1 METISLS
8 THPAS
13 QIPPKPPDIQH
24 NCEEI
29 NPHILSTSRGNQMID
44 AENSSSPIMLDKI
57 PQPQGS
63 SYKEALLL
71 DTISGQIIQNPM
83 QPQTTQVFPTQLD
96 YNSYGLPSH
105 ITSPQNTIESNNN
118 LQVSLSVGDLQ
129 RIYQP

>member
-1 METISLS
+1 
-8 THPAS
+8 
-13 QIPPKPPDIQH
+13 
-24 NCEEI
+24 
-29 NPHILSTSRGNQMID
+29 MID

-83 QPQTTQVFPTQLD
+83 QPQTTQVFSTQLD
-96 YNSYGLPSH
+96 YNSYGLSSH
-105 ITSPQNTIESNNN
+105 ITSPQNTIESNDN